1 VCFGSVNS
9 FYSRPFEVNQNGTLR
24 RLSRNETIQSQSSTE
39 IRAWKSPPIAATIE
53 VMLQIGLF
61 AMHVLEVMFFVGL
74 VGSSVVVLIS
84 FVEDA
89 QELFGED

>member
-1 VCFGSVNS
+1 
-9 FYSRPFEVNQNGTLR
+9 
-24 RLSRNETIQSQSSTE
+24 
-39 IRAWKSPPIAATIE
+39 
-53 VMLQIGLF
+53 MLQIGLF
-61 AMHVLEVMFFVGL
+61 AMHFLEVMFFVGL